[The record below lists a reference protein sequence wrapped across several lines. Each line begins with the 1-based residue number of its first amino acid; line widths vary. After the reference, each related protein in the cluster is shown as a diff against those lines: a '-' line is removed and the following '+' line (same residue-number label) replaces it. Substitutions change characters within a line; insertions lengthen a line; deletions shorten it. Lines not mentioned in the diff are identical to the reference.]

1 MTSSFENKDD
11 FNILNNLFNER
22 KLKKPNMII
31 LINGTSP
38 ENQLY
43 APLIHEI
50 KQGLTAIASNTQAW
64 ILGECNFD
72 DQIYRLIESDLYEGS
87 DSENI
92 PFIVFLKK
100 KSNKIADLRST
111 NNMFFVQQSNTDVL
125 NELATCLRKNL
136 PYFYYKSVK
145 QDDYDNIK
153 FKIPIL
159 LIFMNGD
166 LKAFEVLI
174 KALDKNKPILIIK
187 IRFCI
192 NIYYS
197 AGTSSFLGKFYVKS
211 RDIT

>member
-1 MTSSFENKDD
+1 METNSFENKDA
-11 FNILNNLFNER
+11 FNILNVLFNER

-43 APLIHEI
+43 PPLVHEI
-50 KQGLTAIASNTQAW
+50 KQGLITIASNTQAW
-64 ILGECNFD
+64 ILSECSFD
-72 DQIYRLIESDLYEGS
+72 DQIYRLIESALYEGS

-92 PFIVFLKK
+92 PFIVFLKNK
-100 KSNKIADLRST
+100 NKITNKIADLKST
-111 NNMFFVQQSNTDVL
+111 KNMFFIQQSKTDVL

-136 PYFYYKSVK
+136 PYFYYKSGK
-145 QDDYDNIK
+145 QDDYDKIK

-174 KALDKNKPILIIK
+174 KALDENKPILIIK
-187 IRFCI
+187 VRF
-192 NIYYS
+192 
-197 AGTSSFLGKFYVKS
+197 V
-211 RDIT
+211 

>member
-1 MTSSFENKDD
+1 M
-11 FNILNNLFNER
+11 
-22 KLKKPNMII
+22 
-31 LINGTSP
+31 
-38 ENQLY
+38 
-43 APLIHEI
+43 
-50 KQGLTAIASNTQAW
+50 
-64 ILGECNFD
+64 GECNFD
-72 DQIYRLIESDLYEGS
+72 DQIYRLIESDLYECS

-174 KALDKNKPILIIK
+174 KALDENKPILIIK
-187 IRFCI
+187 VRFCI
-192 NIYYS
+192 NIY
-197 AGTSSFLGKFYVKS
+197 
-211 RDIT
+211 